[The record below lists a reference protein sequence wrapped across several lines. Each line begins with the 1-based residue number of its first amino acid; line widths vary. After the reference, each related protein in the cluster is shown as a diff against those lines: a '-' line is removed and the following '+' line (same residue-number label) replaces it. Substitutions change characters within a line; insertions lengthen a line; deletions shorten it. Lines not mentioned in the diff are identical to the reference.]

1 MSGEQEFEAPQAPLA
16 ERPDS
21 EVPVSDDL
29 LPEEVQDRIAVA
41 AEEQAAAEADED
53 AAVAETPEADDEP
66 GETEDEVDTPEFP
79 DLEEE
84 V

>member
-1 MSGEQEFEAPQAPLA
+1 MSGEQEFEAPQSPLA
-16 ERPDS
+16 DSPDA
-21 EVPVSDDL
+21 EVPASDDL

-41 AEEQAAAEADED
+41 AEEHAAAEADED

-79 DLEEE
+79 RPEQE